1 MKNIE
6 TKTVD
11 CCASPGLIS
20 VEQAIEKV
28 LSQASPVEQTETVTI
43 LDTLNRVLAED
54 LHSGIDVPGY
64 DNSAMDGYAVRSED
78 CLTSG
83 SELPVTQRIPAGQVG
98 TLLEPGTAARIF
110 TGAPIPEGADA
121 VVMQERCERHD
132 NEKQGSKVT
141 INTVV
146 KTGSNVRRAGEDI
159 TMGSSVLNA
168 GKRLR
173 PQELGLLA
181 SVGLAEFKVKRKL
194 KVATFFTGDEIVT
207 PGQTLAAGQI
217 YNSNRYTLTGLL
229 QVMDCEIVDL
239 GIVPDTLEATL
250 DVLQQA
256 ASSADLVITSGGVS
270 VGEEDYVRIAL
281 EKLGELS
288 MWRIAMKPGKPVAFG
303 KVKNALFMGLPG
315 NPVSVFVTFLLFAR
329 ALILKMQGADDYN
342 IQRVSVIADFDW
354 PVIKRQEYLRVR
366 LVEKDR
372 QTVAQLYPHQG
383 SGILSSASWAD
394 GLIEVSIGQQ
404 IKQGDKVS
412 YLPFEGLY

>member
-1 MKNIE
+1 M
-6 TKTVD
+6 
-11 CCASPGLIS
+11 
-20 VEQAIEKV
+20 
-28 LSQASPVEQTETVTI
+28 
-43 LDTLNRVLAED
+43 
-54 LHSGIDVPGY
+54 
-64 DNSAMDGYAVRSED
+64 
-78 CLTSG
+78 
-83 SELPVTQRIPAGQVG
+83 
-98 TLLEPGTAARIF
+98 
-110 TGAPIPEGADA
+110 PIPEGADA

-229 QVMDCEIVDL
+229 QAMDCEIVDL